1 MLDYTIEMDED
12 GVTVPYDP
20 LFDEIRSNHGFVD
33 TRGRPDLAYNIAE
46 CAQSVSMRRLL
57 VRLAQSGAK
66 VFSIGCDL
74 GGRLMTD
81 EGRCRH
87 VAGGYIHI
95 LSAAYSQYW
104 LAEYESYGEAVAK
117 MLESRSSGYEW
128 GLNLAL
134 TSVQFNLDDFQK
146 VTGSICIWFHAYGDS
161 EDVATRSREVCIN
174 NLGECLLDYN
184 SLAPID

>member
-1 MLDYTIEMDED
+1 MALWIHAD
-12 GVTVPYDP
+12 GLTSRTV
-20 LFDEIRSNHGFVD
+20 RG
-33 TRGRPDLAYNIAE
+33 TR
-46 CAQSVSMRRLL
+46 
-57 VRLAQSGAK
+57 K
-66 VFSIGCDL
+66 
-74 GGRLMTD
+74 
-81 EGRCRH
+81 
-87 VAGGYIHI
+87 
-95 LSAAYSQYW
+95 YW

-161 EDVATRSREVCIN
+161 EDVAMRSREVCIN

-184 SLAPID
+184 SLAHID